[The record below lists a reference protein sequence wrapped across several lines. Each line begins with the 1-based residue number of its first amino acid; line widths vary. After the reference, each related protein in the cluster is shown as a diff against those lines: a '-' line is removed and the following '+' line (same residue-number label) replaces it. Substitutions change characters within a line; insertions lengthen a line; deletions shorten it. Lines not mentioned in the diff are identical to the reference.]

1 MLLEG
6 TNASFMDNKIKPLD
20 NQAAGIYQKYEAMLT
35 KEYIKD
41 IKNNGNGSI
50 AELLDKYRD
59 SGSLVFILESLGHLP
74 KGFDG
79 GFLLNLLRH
88 KSTAVRLWAVKTI
101 GKLSDEKYLEVL
113 KKTSS
118 TDTDTNVRREAV
130 SSIGRMRSEIAQS
143 ILAEILE
150 DDDPKIV
157 CQAIRG
163 LLVFKGQGKVDE
175 KLKPLLNHENE
186 MVRTIIYKEYFAA
199 VKDTNSQQH
208 KDSYD
213 YLKNVVVNADTIE
226 VMKLLKDES
235 IHLTFTSPPY
245 YNARDYSIYP
255 SYKAYLNFLADVF
268 REVHRITKEG
278 RFLIV
283 NTSPIIIPR
292 ISRAHSSK
300 RYPIP
305 FDIHPYLMEMGWEF
319 IDDIVWMKPEASVK
333 NRIGGFQ
340 QHRKPLAYKPNTVT
354 EYLMVYRKSTEKLL
368 DWNIRQYDWETVRGS
383 KVPEGYETTNV
394 WKIDPCFD
402 KVHSAV
408 FPIELCKR
416 VIQYYSYKDDLIFD
430 PFGGSGTVGKTAK
443 NLGRY
448 FFLTEK
454 DETYFN
460 YMKSKK
466 SQEIFDTFETKFY
479 TLEEI
484 RQRIN
489 ESCH

>member
-1 MLLEG
+1 
-6 TNASFMDNKIKPLD
+6 
-20 NQAAGIYQKYEAMLT
+20 MLT
-35 KEYIKD
+35 KEI
-41 IKNNGNGSI
+41 IRSLKNNGNGAI
-50 AELLDKYRD
+50 GNLVKNYRD
-59 SGSLVFILESLGHLP
+59 SGSLTFILENLGQLPKDFDGSFLPDLLGHKNP
-74 KGFDG
+74 TVK
-79 GFLLNLLRH
+79 
-88 KSTAVRLWAVKTI
+88 LWTVKTI
-101 GKLSDEKYLEVL
+101 GKLGNEEFLSIL
-113 KKTSS
+113 KQTALNDS
-118 TDTDTNVRREAV
+118 DTNVRREAV
-130 SSIGRMRSEIAQS
+130 SSIGRMRTKKGQN
-143 ILAEILE
+143 ILTEILQ
-150 DDDPKIV
+150 DNDPKIV

-163 LLVFKGQGKVDE
+163 LLVFKGDRKVDDS
-175 KLKPLLNHENE
+175 LKPLLNHENE
-186 MVRTIIYKEYFAA
+186 MVRTVIYKEYFAEQ
-199 VKDTNSQQH
+199 KDKNAQLHTE
-208 KDSYD
+208 SYS
-213 YLKNVVVNADTIE
+213 YLKNVVVNAGTIE
-226 VMKLLKDES
+226 AMKLLKDES

-255 SYKAYLNFLADVF
+255 SYKAYLEFLADVF

-292 ISRAHSSK
+292 ISRSHSSK

-305 FDIHPYLMEMGWEF
+305 FDIHPYLMEMGWDF

-340 QHRKPLAYKPNTVT
+340 QHRKPLGYKPNSVT

-368 DWNIRQYDWETVRGS
+368 DWNIRQYEWQTVWDS

-408 FPIELCKR
+408 FPVELCKR
-416 VIQYYSYKDDLIFD
+416 VIQYYSYKGDLVFD

-443 NLGRY
+443 SLGRY

-454 DETYFN
+454 DETYFD

-466 SQEIFDTFETKFY
+466 SNEIFDTIETKFLVLQEFEK
-479 TLEEI
+479 TI
-484 RQRIN
+484 K
-489 ESCH
+489 